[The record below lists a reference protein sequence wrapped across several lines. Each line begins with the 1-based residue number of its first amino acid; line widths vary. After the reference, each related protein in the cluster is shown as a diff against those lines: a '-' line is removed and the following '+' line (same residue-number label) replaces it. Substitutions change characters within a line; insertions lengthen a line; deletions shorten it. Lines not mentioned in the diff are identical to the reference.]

1 MMLYAFSITFCIS
14 LIAVMILHRL
24 AKPLGLL
31 DVPCTRKAHEGHV
44 PLVGGMAVFIAASIG
59 LLFYFGPSKL
69 LNLYIIS
76 CSLMVFIGVLDDKYD
91 LSVRSRLIGQF
102 LVSSILIFG
111 LDTYIFS
118 LGNVFYFLNFELGTF
133 GIILTYLAVIG
144 AINAFNMVDGIDGL
158 LGSLSIVSFSG
169 VAILAYNS
177 TSNIMLIYSTILIV
191 SILPYLMANLSIPPF
206 KNRKVFMGDAGSM
219 FIGLAVVWL
228 VVFGTQH
235 TFVGSP
241 SFRPVTA
248 LYLIALPLMDMVAI
262 MFRRIKKKQSPFKP
276 DRNHM
281 HHICMRAGFSGKQS
295 LCLLS
300 VLAAAIM
307 GLGVFLELMLV
318 PEWMSLFIFIILFAF
333 YNYFISHVWRIVKYI
348 RKYSQGEIKVG

>member
-1 MMLYAFSITFCIS
+1 MLHAYLITFCVS
-14 LIAVMILHRL
+14 LIAVLILHRL

-31 DVPCTRKAHEGHV
+31 DRPCLRKAHEGHV
-44 PLVGGMAVFIAASIG
+44 PLVGGMAVFIAASLGMFI
-59 LLFYFGPSKL
+59 FFGPSKL
-69 LNLYIIS
+69 LNLFIIS

-118 LGNVFYFLNFELGTF
+118 LGNVFYFMNFELGVF
-133 GIILTYLAVIG
+133 GVIFTYLAVIG

-158 LGSLSIVSFSG
+158 LGGLSIVSFTG
-169 VAILAYNS
+169 IAILSYNS
-177 TSNIMLIYSTILIV
+177 SSDVLLMFSTILII
-191 SILPYLMANLSIPPF
+191 SILPYLMANLSIAPF
-206 KNRKVFMGDAGSM
+206 KNKKVFMGDAGSM

-228 VVFGTQH
+228 VVFGTQQ
-235 TFVGSP
+235 TFVDGP

-295 LCLLS
+295 LCILCL
-300 VLAAAIM
+300 VATFIMAI
-307 GLGVFLELMLV
+307 GVFLELMHV
-318 PEWMSLFIFIILFAF
+318 PEWMSLLIFIILFAL
-333 YNYFISHVWRIVKYI
+333 YNYCMSHVWRIVKYI
-348 RKYSQGEIKVG
+348 RKHSQGEIKVG